1 MKTDKQYYVECK
13 GIPDQ
18 EKDQKGNLL
27 RFTIPYHLITESQI
41 RTVGYY
47 DFELKQWWAE
57 DHPESTVKSYLKPIT
72 IPSEGITE
80 NVKIHLTLFLGFL
93 LKEGYCDS
101 DVYAEP
107 PTAIDQYIN
116 LFRKEG

>member
-1 MKTDKQYYVECK
+1 MKQHYVECK

-72 IPSEGITE
+72 IPSKEE
-80 NVKIHLTLFLGFL
+80 IHDVLINTIRVRRDLGGPDEIRQSTLYDAATLIL
-93 LKEGYCDS
+93 
-101 DVYAEP
+101 
-107 PTAIDQYIN
+107 N

>member
-1 MKTDKQYYVECK
+1 MGYNETEINPFRDMKTDKQYYVECELE
-13 GIPDQ
+13 DV
-18 EKDQKGNLL
+18 
-27 RFTIPYHLITESQI
+27 LIGAPILVAKQGT
-41 RTVGYY
+41 RTSNRYATFPNDYEGEEV
-47 DFELKQWWAE
+47 
-57 DHPESTVKSYLKPIT
+57 YLKPIT

>member
-1 MKTDKQYYVECK
+1 MKQYYVECDTK
-13 GIPDQ
+13 VELPTEVGPYFVKV
-18 EKDQKGNLL
+18 KDTKLDE
-27 RFTIPYHLITESQI
+27 RARI
-41 RTVGYY
+41 
-47 DFELKQWWAE
+47 FEQHDIYAWIEGPENPQAE
-57 DHPESTVKSYLKPIT
+57 LWINTFDYWLKPIT